1 MSIVRRQAAR
11 RWASFA
17 AATGV
22 LVATPVLLAARPVAA
37 SMLSAGDVVA
47 AATRSADVPHQGLV
61 EIDASLGIPDLP
73 IVSDE
78 TKILSGTTRVRTWWA
93 TQDSWRTDTLTGT
106 GEEITF
112 ADPATPGGGVRQW
125 SFENN
130 TETEVPSTPSIRLPR
145 ADDLV
150 PPQAARRLLSWLN
163 PNDRILALDARR
175 IAGYNGA
182 GAEIVPSDPRTTV
195 GRVDLWVEPQTGLPL
210 EVDVYARG
218 AERPS
223 ISTRFLDL
231 DLVRP
236 SPSVLSPAL
245 VTTADQDSTIEPDLL
260 ARLNSFGSVPLPNSL
275 GTLARITGSA
285 AAGLH
290 SVAAYGSGLTRVFV
304 VPLPDRLA
312 GYLSEDTTG
321 KGTSFTVPGG
331 TGTLLTTS
339 LLSLAVVFGNGQGYI
354 VAGTVQPAALT
365 QAVAALLAA
374 QQ

>member
-17 AATGV
+17 VATGA
-22 LVATPVLLAARPVAA
+22 LIATPVLLAARPVA
-37 SMLSAGDVVA
+37 SSTLSAGEVVA

-78 TKILSGTTRVRTWWA
+78 TKILSGTTRVRTWWS
-93 TQDSWRTDTLTGT
+93 TQDSWRTDTITGT
-106 GEEITF
+106 GEDITF
-112 ADPATPGGGVRQW
+112 SDPSTTGGGVRQW

-130 TETEVPSTPSIRLPR
+130 TATEVLSNPSIRLPR

-163 PNDRILALDARR
+163 SSDRILPLAARR
-175 IAGYNGA
+175 IAGFDGA
-182 GAEIVPSDPRTTV
+182 GAQIVPSDPRGTV
-195 GRVDLWVEPQTGLPL
+195 GRVDLWVEPRTGLPL
-210 EVDVYARG
+210 EIDVYARG
-218 AERPS
+218 GENPS

-236 SPSVLSPAL
+236 SPSVLSPTL
-245 VTTADQDSTIEPDLL
+245 VSTAQQGSTDEPDLL
-260 ARLNSFGSVPLPNSL
+260 ARLNSFGSVPLPMSL
-275 GTLARITGSA
+275 GTLARITGPA
-285 AAGLH
+285 AAGLYG
-290 SVAAYGSGLTRVFV
+290 VATYGSGLTRVVV

-312 GYLSEDTTG
+312 GYVSEDTTG
-321 KGTSFTVPGG
+321 KGTAFTVPGG

-339 LLSLAVVFGNGQGYI
+339 LISLAVVSGNGRGYI
-354 VAGTVQPAALT
+354 VAGTVQPTALT